1 MRCGCPQCGT
11 YMIQS
16 EHGLESGCVCPA
28 CFNRCSACM
37 GTEQPPL
44 RIAELQQRI
53 TELQFDEI
61 SDYDDEVYNTAA
73 DKEKLW

>member
-1 MRCGCPQCGT
+1 
-11 YMIQS
+11 
-16 EHGLESGCVCPA
+16 
-28 CFNRCSACM
+28 M

-53 TELQFDEI
+53 TELQFNEI